1 MVKEVQSLKAEV
13 QSLKGEVHSLREE
26 VAQLKGA
33 MQPEML
39 RAIQPFM
46 EQIRRDMQDMYMGA
60 GSALDRYK
68 EGQRDA
74 MELGSRM
81 RGPTERT
88 PTMQPQSWHSQQLRA
103 HSLPSSGTCSP
114 TVHMWPAMDGSQ
126 PSQLPGFSL
135 PP

>member
-1 MVKEVQSLKAEV
+1 MVKEEVQSLKGEVQSLKGEV

-33 MQPEML
+33 FP
-39 RAIQPFM
+39 PFM

-114 TVHMWPAMDGSQ
+114 TVHM
-126 PSQLPGFSL
+126 
-135 PP
+135 

>member
-1 MVKEVQSLKAEV
+1 MQ
-13 QSLKGEVHSLREE
+13 QEVHSLREE
-26 VAQLKGA
+26 VAQLKGV
-33 MQPEML
+33 MQPEM
-39 RAIQPFM
+39 RAAIQPFM

-88 PTMQPQSWHSQQLRA
+88 PTMQPPPLWQSQPQRA
-103 HSLPSSGTCSP
+103 YSLPSSGTCSP